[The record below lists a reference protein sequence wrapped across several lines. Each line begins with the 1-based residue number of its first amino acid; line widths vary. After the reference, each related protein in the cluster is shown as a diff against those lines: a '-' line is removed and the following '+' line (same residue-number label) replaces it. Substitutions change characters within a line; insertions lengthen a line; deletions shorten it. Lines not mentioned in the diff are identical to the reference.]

1 MRLLAA
7 ALPSALLVLAAA
19 CARPAPA
26 PDEHTAAS
34 APPPPASSA
43 APAPPP
49 DRCAGVRCA
58 SIERCDPVSGACQ
71 PACPEG
77 EVYIP
82 PTGPAGF
89 TMGKGFTTG
98 EKSKTLGRGHL
109 SNSDAPHTVILT
121 RPFCMDETE
130 VTVAAMKACV
140 EAGKCDAPKIYEV
153 RANYP
158 KKLDHPSN
166 ETSWPKAKKFCEA
179 QGKTL
184 PSEAQWEWAAT
195 GGDGRQWPWGND
207 FPATCEFADFTIG
220 PLVSPGGD
228 SGCHGGGTSP
238 VKSHPRGNRVLP
250 TGTLYDLAGNVWEW
264 CLDTYAPY
272 PEEAQTDPLVQ
283 NPRVLVHVVRGGG
296 WNRPARGIESAFR
309 GAAVYTYEVG
319 GLGFRCVRNP
329 G

>member
-1 MRLLAA
+1 MTSTAGVSSTKTKRCFSGPSKRREQGENVTSRSEATPAA
-7 ALPSALLVLAAA
+7 ARCWTISRLARAA
-19 CARPAPA
+19 WN
-26 PDEHTAAS
+26 T
-34 APPPPASSA
+34 SS
-43 APAPPP
+43 
-49 DRCAGVRCA
+49 
-58 SIERCDPVSGACQ
+58 
-71 PACPEG
+71 
-77 EVYIP
+77 
-82 PTGPAGF
+82 
-89 TMGKGFTTG
+89 
-98 EKSKTLGRGHL
+98 
-109 SNSDAPHTVILT
+109 
-121 RPFCMDETE
+121 
-130 VTVAAMKACV
+130 VAAMKACV
-140 EAGKCDAPKIYEV
+140 EAGRCDAPKIYEV

-166 ETSWPKAKKFCEA
+166 ETSWPKAKKFCET

-195 GGDGRQWPWGND
+195 GGDGRRWPWGNEL
-207 FPATCEFADFTIG
+207 PATCEFADFTIG

-283 NPRVLVHVVRGGG
+283 NPKVLVHVVRGGG